1 VLIVGG
7 GQSGCQIADE
17 LLGAGRRVFLSVGRC
32 PWLPRRDRGRE
43 LVHWLLDTGMADE
56 TVDTLPSPGARL
68 MCNPPVSGNDGGHDC
83 NPRWLAA
90 RGAVL
95 LGRVDSV
102 SGHTVRIGEGLTES
116 LAFGDEFLA
125 TFRRRVDDCVAA
137 TGLDVPEREPDAPAP
152 PPPSIAELD
161 LRREGVTTV
170 LWANGFRPDHAWVE
184 GVGVDAQG
192 WPLQERGASPVPGL
206 YFVGLHWL
214 HKRKSSLFLGVGED
228 AEHVAAAIAGRAA

>member
-1 VLIVGG
+1 ME
-7 GQSGCQIADE
+7 A
-17 LLGAGRRVFLSVGRC
+17 
-32 PWLPRRDRGRE
+32 
-43 LVHWLLDTGMADE
+43 
-56 TVDTLPSPGARL
+56 LPSPAARL

-95 LGRVDSV
+95 LGRVAGV
-102 SGHTVRIGEGLTES
+102 SGHTVRIAEGLTES

-137 TGLDVPEREPDAPAP
+137 TGLDVPEREPETPAP
-152 PPPSIAELD
+152 PPPAIEELD
-161 LRREGVTTV
+161 LRREDVTTV

-184 GVGVDAQG
+184 GVEVDAQG
-192 WPLQERGASPVPGL
+192 WPVQDRGASPVPGL